1 VKKSLKIGPC
11 LGKSWARVWCFV
23 FLTHSVELHAL
34 LIDWLTAL
42 LTYWRCDVTRRLQL
56 KFATRRRSPMTSRAR
71 SRQSRSTWSTSTNL
85 TQFIT
90 HSIALQHRV
99 DGGAKVC
106 RYNCFLDW
114 PFLVL
119 KYKYFPEIKYTKAV
133 LSETVTWFQITK
145 MLIAAVNK

>member
-1 VKKSLKIGPC
+1 MFGEVMGKSL
-11 LGKSWARVWCFV
+11 VFCFV
-23 FLTHSVELHAL
+23 FFDSQCRTAL

-106 RYNCFLDW
+106 RYNWHSACFLDW
-114 PFLVL
+114 PFSVL
-119 KYKYFPEIKYTKAV
+119 KYKYFSQIKYTKAI

-145 MLIAAVNK
+145 MLIAAFNK